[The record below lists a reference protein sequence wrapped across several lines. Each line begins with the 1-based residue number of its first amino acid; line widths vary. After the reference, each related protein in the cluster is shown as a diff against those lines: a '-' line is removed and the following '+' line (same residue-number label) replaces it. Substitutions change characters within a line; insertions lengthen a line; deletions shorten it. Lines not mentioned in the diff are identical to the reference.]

1 MILFLLKLRLACFL
15 YWNNYKNEELGI
27 MKNYNVDKIKAQFPA
42 LNRMVWDKP
51 LVYLDSA
58 ASMQKPQKV
67 LDAIQ
72 SSYSFNYSNVHRGL
86 HKLSEEATSDY
97 EAARK
102 KIANFINCS
111 DKEVI
116 FTSGATAAIN
126 LIAYSWGLKNLLPG
140 DEIIITI
147 AEHHANIVPWQ
158 IIAQQKG
165 VKIIAANIIPDED
178 FNSEIIKSLVT
189 ENTKIIAFPHVSN
202 VLGTVFPVKE
212 ICKIAKD
219 CGAISVVDGCQGI
232 IHGKVD
238 VKELDCDFYCFSG
251 HKLYGPTGI
260 GILYGKSDILID
272 MPPFLGGGDMIDI
285 VKIQH
290 STFAEPPARFEA
302 GTPPI
307 IQAIALGHAIDWV
320 VEVGIDEIGK
330 HEKKIISYGTE
341 LLDSIDGVK
350 VFGKAPSK
358 TGVISFTM
366 DCAHS
371 HDIATIIDREGI
383 AVRAGHHCAQPLMDA
398 FDLVSTTR
406 ASVGAYSKYED
417 FDKLAAGLTKV
428 KKIFGA

>member
-1 MILFLLKLRLACFL
+1 MINK
-15 YWNNYKNEELGI
+15 YDVN
-27 MKNYNVDKIKAQFPA
+27 KIKAQFPA
-42 LNRMVWDKP
+42 LNRTVWDKP
-51 LVYLDSA
+51 LIYLDSA
-58 ASMQKPQKV
+58 ASMQKPQRV
-67 LDAIQ
+67 IDAINK
-72 SSYSFNYSNVHRGL
+72 SYSYNYSNVHRGL

-97 EAARK
+97 EGARR
-102 KIANFINCS
+102 KIGNFINANE
-111 DKEVI
+111 KEVV

-126 LIAYSWGLKNLLPG
+126 LIAYSWGLKNLSSG

-158 IIAQQKG
+158 IIAEQKNL
-165 VKIIAANIIPDED
+165 KIIAANISPNED
-178 FNSEIIKSLVT
+178 FDANIIKNLVT
-189 ENTKIIAFPHVSN
+189 DRTKVIAFPHVSN

-212 ICKIAKD
+212 ICKIAND

-238 VKELDCDFYCFSG
+238 VVDLNCDFYCFSG

-260 GILYGKSDILID
+260 GVLFGKSHILEK
-272 MPPFLGGGDMIDI
+272 MPPFLGGGDMIDV
-285 VKIQH
+285 VKIEK
-290 STFAEPPARFEA
+290 STYAEPPARFEA

-307 IQAIALGHAIDWV
+307 VQAIVLGEAIDWV
-320 VEVGIDEIGK
+320 TEVGIDEIGK
-330 HEKKIISYGTE
+330 HEKDIISYGTS
-341 LLDSIDGVK
+341 LLDSIAGVE

-358 TGVISFTM
+358 TGVVSFTM

-406 ASVGAYSKYED
+406 ASVGAYSTRED
-417 FDKLAAGLTKV
+417 FDKLAESLTKV

>member
-1 MILFLLKLRLACFL
+1 MIK
-15 YWNNYKNEELGI
+15 YDVN
-27 MKNYNVDKIKAQFPA
+27 KIKAQFPA
-42 LNRMVWDKP
+42 LNRTVWDKP
-51 LVYLDSA
+51 LIYLDSA
-58 ASMQKPQKV
+58 ASMQKPQRV
-67 LDAIQ
+67 IDAINK
-72 SSYSFNYSNVHRGL
+72 SYSFNYSNVHRGL

-97 EAARK
+97 EGARR
-102 KIANFINCS
+102 KIGNFINANE
-111 DKEVI
+111 KEVV

-126 LIAYSWGLKNLLPG
+126 LIAYSWGLKNLSSG

-158 IIAQQKG
+158 IIAEQKNL
-165 VKIIAANIIPDED
+165 KIIAANISPNED
-178 FNSEIIKSLVT
+178 FDANIIKNLVT
-189 ENTKIIAFPHVSN
+189 ERTKVIAFPHVSN

-212 ICKIAKD
+212 ICKIAND

-232 IHGKVD
+232 IHGNVD
-238 VKELDCDFYCFSG
+238 VVDLNCDFYCFSG

-260 GILYGKSDILID
+260 GVLFGKSHILEK
-272 MPPFLGGGDMIDI
+272 MPPFLGGGDMIDV
-285 VKIQH
+285 VKIDK
-290 STFAEPPARFEA
+290 STYAEPPARFEA

-307 IQAIALGHAIDWV
+307 VQAIVLGEAIDWV
-320 VEVGIDEIGK
+320 TEVGIDEIGK
-330 HEKKIISYGTE
+330 HEKDIISYGTS
-341 LLDSIDGVK
+341 LLDSIAGVE

-358 TGVISFTM
+358 TGVVSFTM

-406 ASVGAYSKYED
+406 ASVGAYSTRED
-417 FDKLAAGLTKV
+417 FDKLAESLTKV

>member
-1 MILFLLKLRLACFL
+1 MINK
-15 YWNNYKNEELGI
+15 YDVN
-27 MKNYNVDKIKAQFPA
+27 KIKAQFPA
-42 LNRMVWDKP
+42 LNRTVWDKP
-51 LVYLDSA
+51 LIYLDSA
-58 ASMQKPQKV
+58 ASMQKPQRV
-67 LDAIQ
+67 IDAINK
-72 SSYSFNYSNVHRGL
+72 SYSFNYSNVHRGL

-97 EAARK
+97 EGARR
-102 KIANFINCS
+102 KIGNFINANE
-111 DKEVI
+111 KEVV

-126 LIAYSWGLKNLLPG
+126 LIAYSWGLKNLSSG

-158 IIAQQKG
+158 IIAEQKNL
-165 VKIIAANIIPDED
+165 KIIAANISPNED
-178 FNSEIIKSLVT
+178 FDANIIKNLVT
-189 ENTKIIAFPHVSN
+189 ERTKVIAFPHVSN

-212 ICKIAKD
+212 ICKIAND

-232 IHGKVD
+232 IHGNVD
-238 VKELDCDFYCFSG
+238 VVDLNCDFYCFSG

-260 GILYGKSDILID
+260 GVLFGKSHILEK
-272 MPPFLGGGDMIDI
+272 MPPFLGGGDMIDV
-285 VKIQH
+285 VKIEK
-290 STFAEPPARFEA
+290 STYAEPPARFEA

-307 IQAIALGHAIDWV
+307 VQAIVLGEAIDWV
-320 VEVGIDEIGK
+320 TEVGIDEIGK
-330 HEKKIISYGTE
+330 HEKDIISYGTS
-341 LLDSIDGVK
+341 LLDSIAGVE

-358 TGVISFTM
+358 TGVVSFTM

-406 ASVGAYSKYED
+406 ASVGAYSTRED
-417 FDKLAAGLTKV
+417 FDKLAESLTKV

>member
-1 MILFLLKLRLACFL
+1 MINK
-15 YWNNYKNEELGI
+15 YDVN
-27 MKNYNVDKIKAQFPA
+27 KIKAQFPA
-42 LNRMVWDKP
+42 LNRTVWDKP
-51 LVYLDSA
+51 LIYLDSA
-58 ASMQKPQKV
+58 ASMQKPQRV
-67 LDAIQ
+67 IDAINK
-72 SSYSFNYSNVHRGL
+72 SYSYNYSNVHRGL

-97 EAARK
+97 EGARR
-102 KIANFINCS
+102 KIGNFINANE
-111 DKEVI
+111 KEVV

-126 LIAYSWGLKNLLPG
+126 LIAYSWGLKNLSSG

-158 IIAQQKG
+158 IIAEQKNL
-165 VKIIAANIIPDED
+165 KIIAANISPNED
-178 FNSEIIKSLVT
+178 FDANIIKNLVT
-189 ENTKIIAFPHVSN
+189 DRTKVIAFPHVSN

-212 ICKIAKD
+212 ICKIAND

-238 VKELDCDFYCFSG
+238 VVDLDCDFYCFSG

-260 GILYGKSDILID
+260 GVLFGKSHILEK
-272 MPPFLGGGDMIDI
+272 MPPFLGGGDMIDV
-285 VKIQH
+285 VKIEK
-290 STFAEPPARFEA
+290 STYAEPPARFEA

-307 IQAIALGHAIDWV
+307 VQAIVLGEAIDWV
-320 VEVGIDEIGK
+320 TEVGIDEIGK
-330 HEKKIISYGTE
+330 HEKDIISYGTS
-341 LLDSIDGVK
+341 LLDSIAGVE

-358 TGVISFTM
+358 TGVVSFTM

-406 ASVGAYSKYED
+406 ASVGAYSTRED
-417 FDKLAAGLTKV
+417 FDKLAESLTKV

>member
-1 MILFLLKLRLACFL
+1 MNK
-15 YWNNYKNEELGI
+15 YDVN
-27 MKNYNVDKIKAQFPA
+27 KIKAQFPA
-42 LNRMVWDKP
+42 LNRTVWDKP
-51 LVYLDSA
+51 LIYLDSA
-58 ASMQKPQKV
+58 ASMQKPQRV
-67 LDAIQ
+67 IDAINK
-72 SSYSFNYSNVHRGL
+72 SYSFNYSNVHRGL

-97 EAARK
+97 EGARR
-102 KIANFINCS
+102 KIGNFINANE
-111 DKEVI
+111 KEVV

-126 LIAYSWGLKNLLPG
+126 LIAYSWGLKNLSSG

-158 IIAQQKG
+158 IIAEQKNL
-165 VKIIAANIIPDED
+165 KIIAANISPNED
-178 FNSEIIKSLVT
+178 FDANIIKNLVT
-189 ENTKIIAFPHVSN
+189 ERTKVIAFPHVSN

-212 ICKIAKD
+212 ICKIAND

-232 IHGKVD
+232 IHGNVD
-238 VKELDCDFYCFSG
+238 VVDLNCDFYCFSG

-260 GILYGKSDILID
+260 GVLFGKSHILEK
-272 MPPFLGGGDMIDI
+272 MPPFLGGGDMIDV
-285 VKIQH
+285 VKIEK
-290 STFAEPPARFEA
+290 STYAEPPARFEA

-307 IQAIALGHAIDWV
+307 VQAIVLGEAIDWV
-320 VEVGIDEIGK
+320 TEVGIDEIGK
-330 HEKKIISYGTE
+330 HEKDIISYGTS
-341 LLDSIDGVK
+341 LLDSIAGVE

-358 TGVISFTM
+358 TGVVSFTM

-406 ASVGAYSKYED
+406 ASVGAYSTRED
-417 FDKLAAGLTKV
+417 FDKLAESLTKV

>member
-1 MILFLLKLRLACFL
+1 MINK
-15 YWNNYKNEELGI
+15 YDVN
-27 MKNYNVDKIKAQFPA
+27 KIKAQFPA
-42 LNRMVWDKP
+42 LNRTVWDKP
-51 LVYLDSA
+51 LIYLDSA
-58 ASMQKPQKV
+58 ASMQKPQRV
-67 LDAIQ
+67 IDAINK
-72 SSYSFNYSNVHRGL
+72 SYSFNYSNVHRGL

-97 EAARK
+97 EGARR
-102 KIANFINCS
+102 KIGNFINANE
-111 DKEVI
+111 KEVV

-126 LIAYSWGLKNLLPG
+126 LIAYSWGLKNLSSG

-158 IIAQQKG
+158 IIAEQKNL
-165 VKIIAANIIPDED
+165 KIIAANISPNED
-178 FNSEIIKSLVT
+178 FDANIIKSLVT
-189 ENTKIIAFPHVSN
+189 ERTKVIAFPHVSN

-212 ICKIAKD
+212 ICKIAND

-232 IHGKVD
+232 IHGNVD
-238 VKELDCDFYCFSG
+238 VVDLNCDFYCFSG

-260 GILYGKSDILID
+260 GVLFGKSHILEK
-272 MPPFLGGGDMIDI
+272 MPPFLGGGDMIDV
-285 VKIQH
+285 VKIEK
-290 STFAEPPARFEA
+290 STYAEPPARFEA

-307 IQAIALGHAIDWV
+307 VQAIVLGEAIDWV
-320 VEVGIDEIGK
+320 TEVGIDEIGK
-330 HEKKIISYGTE
+330 HEKDIISYGTS
-341 LLDSIDGVK
+341 LLDSIAGVE

-358 TGVISFTM
+358 TGVVSFTM

-406 ASVGAYSKYED
+406 ASVGAYSTRED
-417 FDKLAAGLTKV
+417 FDKLAESLTKV

>member
-1 MILFLLKLRLACFL
+1 MINK
-15 YWNNYKNEELGI
+15 YDVN
-27 MKNYNVDKIKAQFPA
+27 KIKAQFPA
-42 LNRMVWDKP
+42 LNRTVWDKP
-51 LVYLDSA
+51 LIYLDSA
-58 ASMQKPQKV
+58 ASMQKPQRV
-67 LDAIQ
+67 IDAINK
-72 SSYSFNYSNVHRGL
+72 SYSFNYSNVHRGL

-97 EAARK
+97 EGARR
-102 KIANFINCS
+102 KIGNFINANE
-111 DKEVI
+111 KEVV

-126 LIAYSWGLKNLLPG
+126 LIAYSWGLKNLSSG

-158 IIAQQKG
+158 IIAEQKNL
-165 VKIIAANIIPDED
+165 KIIAANISPNED
-178 FNSEIIKSLVT
+178 FDANIIKNLVT
-189 ENTKIIAFPHVSN
+189 DRTKVIAFPHVSN

-212 ICKIAKD
+212 ICKIAND

-238 VKELDCDFYCFSG
+238 VVDLNCDFYCFSG

-260 GILYGKSDILID
+260 GVLFGKSHILEK
-272 MPPFLGGGDMIDI
+272 MPPFLGGGDMIDV
-285 VKIQH
+285 VKIEK
-290 STFAEPPARFEA
+290 STYAEPPARFEA

-307 IQAIALGHAIDWV
+307 VQAIVLGEAIDWV
-320 VEVGIDEIGK
+320 TEVGIDEIGK
-330 HEKKIISYGTE
+330 HEKDIISYGTS
-341 LLDSIDGVK
+341 LLDSIAGVE

-358 TGVISFTM
+358 TGVVSFTM

-406 ASVGAYSKYED
+406 ASVGAYSTRED
-417 FDKLAAGLTKV
+417 FDKLAESLTKV

>member
-1 MILFLLKLRLACFL
+1 MINK
-15 YWNNYKNEELGI
+15 YDVN
-27 MKNYNVDKIKAQFPA
+27 KIKAQFPA
-42 LNRMVWDKP
+42 LNRTVWDKP
-51 LVYLDSA
+51 LIYLDSA
-58 ASMQKPQKV
+58 ASMQKPQRV
-67 LDAIQ
+67 IDAINK
-72 SSYSFNYSNVHRGL
+72 SYSYNYSNVHRGL

-97 EAARK
+97 EGARR
-102 KIANFINCS
+102 KIGNFINANE
-111 DKEVI
+111 KEVV

-126 LIAYSWGLKNLLPG
+126 LIAYSWGLKNLSSG

-158 IIAQQKG
+158 IIAEQKNL
-165 VKIIAANIIPDED
+165 KIIAANISPNED
-178 FNSEIIKSLVT
+178 FDANIIKNLVT
-189 ENTKIIAFPHVSN
+189 ERTKVIAFPHVSN

-212 ICKIAKD
+212 ICKIAND

-238 VKELDCDFYCFSG
+238 VVDLNCDFYCFSG

-260 GILYGKSDILID
+260 GVLFGKSHILEK
-272 MPPFLGGGDMIDI
+272 MPPFLGGGDMIDV
-285 VKIQH
+285 VKIEK
-290 STFAEPPARFEA
+290 STYAEPPARFEA

-307 IQAIALGHAIDWV
+307 VQAIVLGEAIDWV
-320 VEVGIDEIGK
+320 TEVGIDEIGK
-330 HEKKIISYGTE
+330 HEKDIISYGTS
-341 LLDSIDGVK
+341 LLDSIAGVE

-358 TGVISFTM
+358 TGVVSFTM

-406 ASVGAYSKYED
+406 ASVGAYSTRED
-417 FDKLAAGLTKV
+417 FDKLAESLTKV